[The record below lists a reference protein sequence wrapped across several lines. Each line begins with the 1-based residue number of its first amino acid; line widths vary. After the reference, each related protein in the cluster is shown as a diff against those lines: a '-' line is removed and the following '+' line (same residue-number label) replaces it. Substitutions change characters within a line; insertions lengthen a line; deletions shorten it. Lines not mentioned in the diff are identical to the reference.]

1 MLSKQPIVIIGEG
14 YRELRIGEALLPTD
28 EWCVDE
34 TVWQIVSPKRVRL
47 DYGYTRSDDWTT
59 RRKRTESDDVFD
71 RMTAATDRPDW
82 AEVLLAEVSADLR
95 RDLELIV
102 REWMEARS

>member
-1 MLSKQPIVIIGEG
+1 MNVIIGEG
-14 YRELRIGEALLPTD
+14 FRELRSGEPMLPNDQWCEYD
-28 EWCVDE
+28 EYWVPVPTSLIDLNWTYCKE
-34 TVWQIVSPKRVRL
+34 Q
-47 DYGYTRSDDWTT
+47 DWTT
-59 RRKRTESDDVFD
+59 RRNRTESDDVFD

-95 RDLELIV
+95 RDLVLIV

>member
-1 MLSKQPIVIIGEG
+1 MTVKIGEG
-14 YRELRIGEALLPTD
+14 FRELRSGEALLPTD
-28 EWCVDE
+28 EWCVYDQTWVPVPE
-34 TVWQIVSPKRVRL
+34 VRL
-47 DYGYTRSDDWTT
+47 IHPEWLYNKLEDWTT

-95 RDLELIV
+95 LDLALIV